1 MIVPPRIELPARN
14 RLGNSNHRSSGRFPK
29 ASSHPPSVTGA
40 IALGLP
46 GPQNSA
52 ETGKW
57 TGANTMGD
65 PHLSPVDGHA
75 SDALM
80 FSLVDG
86 YVFAS
91 WPGAN
96 GAVRLGT
103 YAQVRE

>member
-1 MIVPPRIELPARN
+1 
-14 RLGNSNHRSSGRFPK
+14 
-29 ASSHPPSVTGA
+29 
-40 IALGLP
+40 
-46 GPQNSA
+46 
-52 ETGKW
+52 
-57 TGANTMGD
+57 MGD

-103 YAQVRE
+103 YAQVREMMRDFLAQSEVGDRLNGEAPA